1 MLGQTLGTPV
11 HGKPWGGCHA
21 AGSAP
26 TGHGGQAESTQL
38 SPKPSRATL
47 T

>member
-1 MLGQTLGTPV
+1 MLAHTLCTLV
-11 HGKPWGGCHA
+11 HGKPLGICHA

-26 TGHGGQAESTQL
+26 TGHGGRAESTQL